1 MFPLISG
8 AAELDRIHA
17 LLEEAKAELT
27 RDGIPFRGDIP
38 VGIMIE
44 VPSAAVTS
52 DILAARA
59 DFFSIGTNDLIQYT
73 LAVDRGNEKVAY
85 LYEPLHPA
93 VLRLIRMT
101 IENGHARG
109 IPVGMCGEMAGDPLA
124 TVVLLGLG
132 LDSFSMGPIG
142 IPQVK
147 RIVRS
152 VSSMEAE
159 SFARTLS
166 TMRSGPEVEKAV
178 REWMGERLAGLA

>member
-1 MFPLISG
+1 M
-8 AAELDRIHA
+8 AEVKGD
-17 LLEEAKAELT
+17 LT
-27 RDGIPFRGDIP
+27 REGLPFRADVPI
-38 VGIMIE
+38 GIMIE

-85 LYEPLHPA
+85 LYEPFHPG

-101 IENGHARG
+101 IENAHAHG
-109 IPVGMCGEMAGDPLA
+109 IPVGMCGELAGDPLA

-142 IPQVK
+142 IPLIK

-152 VSSMEAE
+152 VGSLEAE
-159 SFARTLS
+159 AFVRTLRP
-166 TMRSGPEVEKAV
+166 MKSGREIEQAV
-178 REWMGERLAGLA
+178 RDWMEDRLDFTSW

>member
-1 MFPLISG
+1 
-8 AAELDRIHA
+8 
-17 LLEEAKAELT
+17 
-27 RDGIPFRGDIP
+27 
-38 VGIMIE
+38 MIE

-101 IENGHARG
+101 IDSAHAQG

-142 IPQVK
+142 IPLVK

-152 VSSMEAE
+152 VSAMEAE
-159 SFARTLS
+159 SFARGLS
-166 TMRSGPEVEKAV
+166 GLRSGAEIERAV
-178 REWMGERLAGLA
+178 REWMGERLDAVAQ